1 VGMAAAVEHLWGR
14 GALDAM
20 RGRLALPADHA
31 LFDQIASPLSWYP
44 EKLAARVGAIVWDE
58 LTARDEAAFAGF
70 AERTIDHGW
79 GRMHSVLVRLA
90 TPKLLARRAPELW
103 RRDHSHGAVEVTVVD
118 PTTLRLRLS
127 DHPWVHDPVMRR
139 FQARSF
145 RYILSLTRVRDL
157 ETVEAADV
165 AGALV
170 MTATW
175 R

>member
-1 VGMAAAVEHLWGR
+1 MAAAIEHLWGR
-14 GALDAM
+14 GALDAL
-20 RGRLALPADHA
+20 RGRLDLPAEHV

-44 EKLAARVGAIVWDE
+44 ENLAARIGAIVWDD
-58 LTARDEAAFAGF
+58 LAARDEAALQRF
-70 AERTIDHGW
+70 AEQTIDHGW

-90 TPKLLARRAPELW
+90 TPRILARRAPELW
-103 RRDHSHGAVEVTVVD
+103 RRDHSHGDVEVVVVD

-127 DHPWVHDPVMRR
+127 DHPWVRDPVMRR
-139 FQARSF
+139 FQARAF

-157 ETVEAADV
+157 ETVEAPDP

>member
-1 VGMAAAVEHLWGR
+1 MAAAIEHLWGR
-14 GALDAM
+14 GALDAL
-20 RGRLALPADHA
+20 RGRLDLPAEHV

-44 EKLAARVGAIVWDE
+44 ENLAARIGAIVWDD
-58 LTARDEAAFAGF
+58 LAARDEAALQRF
-70 AERTIDHGW
+70 AEQTIDHGW

-90 TPKLLARRAPELW
+90 TPRILARRAPELW
-103 RRDHSHGAVEVTVVD
+103 RRDHSHGDVEVVVVD

-127 DHPWVHDPVMRR
+127 DHPC
-139 FQARSF
+139 

-157 ETVEAADV
+157 ETVEAPDP